1 MLRLPLEI
9 ENTTTLVE
17 NADRSRLR
25 RSDHSEATTYV
36 QEVML
41 PGGRRVLVPGEKK
54 ISRVVMDLVNNTV
67 SSQTPHEESI
77 ALETSPKS
85 RSSMWATVGKFL
97 TNFACCR
104 LGSGQQND
112 KDSKD
117 LPNIFAEGEENPFF
131 PVFDGRSGDHFS
143 NKVTAE
149 LVHQKTSNKTED
161 VEMSNSPSMIVSDSS
176 QVSRL
181 DRRREKILA
190 NVI

>member
-9 ENTTTLVE
+9 KNITTSVE

-41 PGGRRVLVPGEKK
+41 PGGRRVLVPGAKK
-54 ISRVVMDLVNNTV
+54 ISREVKDLFDTNG
-67 SSQTPHEESI
+67 SSSTPHQSI

-112 KDSKD
+112 KDSKY

-181 DRRREKILA
+181 NGRREKILA